1 MTRPKVVM
9 YTASW
14 CPYCALARQL
24 LQSKGVDLEE
34 LDVEALPEAR
44 TEMMARSGR
53 RTVPQ
58 IFIGEVHVGGADEL
72 HALDAAGRLDPLL
85 NTGAT

>member
-1 MTRPKVVM
+1 MQAPIRTPPQR
-9 YTASW
+9 T
-14 CPYCALARQL
+14 QG
-24 LQSKGVDLEE
+24 GVAGFENQPVCTNHVALEE
-34 LDVEALPEAR
+34 VDVEALPEAR

>member
-1 MTRPKVVM
+1 M

-58 IFIGEVHVGGADEL
+58 IFVGEVHIGGADGL

>member
-9 YTASW
+9 YIASW

-24 LQSKGVDLEE
+24 LHSKGIELEE
-34 LDVEALPEAR
+34 VDIEALPEAR

-58 IFIGEVHVGGADEL
+58 IFIGAVHVGGADEL
-72 HALDAAGRLDPLL
+72 HALDADGRLDQLL

>member
-1 MTRPKVVM
+1 M

-14 CPYCALARQL
+14 CPYCAHARQL
-24 LQSKGVDLEE
+24 LQSKGVALEE
-34 LDVEALPEAR
+34 VDVEALPEAR